1 MSKAESL
8 DARLEALESL
18 QAPALRLEWEKVY
31 GTPAP
36 RRIGRDLL
44 LRAVAYRIQEQA
56 LGGLKPATKRRLL
69 QIAAALKA
77 GKPVTPVG
85 PARLQPGTQLMR
97 EWNGRMERVEVLASG
112 FAWQGQV
119 YKTLTAVARAI
130 TGTHWSGP
138 RFFGLEGKG
147 KP

>member
-1 MSKAESL
+1 MAGANDLE
-8 DARLEALESL
+8 ARLEALERL
-18 QAPALRLEWEKVY
+18 QAPELRQEWARVY

-44 LRAVAYRIQEQA
+44 LRAVAYRIQEQV

-69 QIAAALKA
+69 QIAADLRA
-77 GKPVTPVG
+77 GKPVQVTAKPN
-85 PARLQPGTQLMR
+85 LQPGTQLMR
-97 EWNGRMERVEVLASG
+97 EWNGKTERIEVLAKG
-112 FAWQGQV
+112 FAWRGEV
-119 YKTLTAVARAI
+119 YRSLTTVARAI